1 MSSITWSKLVKQSDR
16 IETAHM
22 GHEDV
27 DDHQV
32 EIRSVESGETV
43 GAAVCDRN
51 PEAVLRPPGTNSRID
66 MLVVIDDTVRV
77 TASLPLRFQPK
88 PWPCFFCSES
98 VHKSHFGRK
107 LGRRLPPIGYCKHLC
122 QVRILQNCNVRY
134 ILLFS
139 RQARDRG

>member
-77 TASLPLRFQPK
+77 TASLPLCFQPK
-88 PWPCFFCSES
+88 P
-98 VHKSHFGRK
+98 
-107 LGRRLPPIGYCKHLC
+107 
-122 QVRILQNCNVRY
+122 
-134 ILLFS
+134 
-139 RQARDRG
+139 